1 MHLQANVFRFR
12 RLSHERRSVYESVP
26 TAEKSRRHEAGA
38 RFATDPPEDLTGFQA
53 FKFSASMD
61 RRGCQ
66 DQFAGMVVNTPPVK
80 RSPITPNDERSSD
93 STLRRPVV
101 FSGKGISSSTNR
113 AVELR
118 PGTCTVTVLL
128 PRVSR

>member
-1 MHLQANVFRFR
+1 
-12 RLSHERRSVYESVP
+12 
-26 TAEKSRRHEAGA
+26 
-38 RFATDPPEDLTGFQA
+38 
-53 FKFSASMD
+53 MD

-80 RSPITPNDERSSD
+80 RNPITPNDERSSD

-101 FSGKGISSSTNR
+101 FAGKGINSSTNR
-113 AVELR
+113 AVVVR

-128 PRVSR
+128 PRVSRYLCGKSVLLAIATATREPPVLSRINRSLELNCPSVENTVASDNLVPLAP